1 MNIDPLSLA
10 HLSDE
15 ELRETRGSLSNALL
29 LGYQL
34 PSGLLAAL
42 NGELRLRAQ
51 VRAHRCLFSE
61 AVTWVQATA
70 PTPAP
75 APAPPPPP
83 PPQTPTPRWRKFL
96 GG

>member
-61 AVTWVQATA
+61 AVTWVQAVA
-70 PTPAP
+70 PT
-75 APAPPPPP
+75 PPPP
-83 PPQTPTPRWRKFL
+83 PPQTPTPRWRRLL
-96 GG
+96 GGILHV